1 MTATRTMVL
10 AAVIAVLIASAA
22 VRLLR
27 LDTPSGY
34 IFDEV
39 YYAKDAAFILDG
51 KIGPRPGASWMPGD
65 EVSWPHPYYGD
76 LAIAAGIALFGDNA
90 FGWRFMPALAGILL
104 LALVYPVA
112 RRLGLRRSWA
122 LLALVL
128 AAADI
133 LGIAQSRIATLDIFL
148 ALWTI
153 LTVYLALRYVQSGRR
168 VVWLLLA
175 GLSAG
180 LALGTKWSGALAALA
195 ALGLIAVLWRP
206 RHDADLSAADRPGY
220 DSTTAGEPTEPE
232 DGTVSPR
239 PAPRRRRSAVRS
251 RRRDA
256 GLTALLAIV
265 CLVLLPAGLY
275 VASYGVY
282 FAAGH
287 GLADWWHLQ
296 REMWTFNM
304 NLDATHTYASLAP
317 TWILDIRPVW
327 YSFDEMATLFY
338 GVVAMGHPL
347 LWWTATLALVALP
360 VVAIVDRCRS
370 LAVPALLVALLYFPW
385 FATTRTSFLYYMTP
399 VAPFLAILVT
409 VGLARLAGVR
419 TRLPDGHDDCVRP
432 RRRRGHAPAGPPGAD
447 LTDAALRGDK
457 PSADTRWVWTAADP
471 GISPID
477 PDNGLPSLPPVT
489 PSPRATPPGPVVAGL
504 ASFLLAAAV
513 TALFWWPIGRLVATV
528 FYEWPAD
535 VAPAVGIAVATVAGA
550 AAVVALGWAAG
561 RPALAG
567 AWRLFS
573 WVFGGVIV
581 GLAVAFAPIVL
592 NIGTDPERFYRLM
605 WLPTWI

>member
-1 MTATRTMVL
+1 MTPMRGVVL
-10 AAVIAVLIASAA
+10 AAVIVVLIASAA
-22 VRLLR
+22 VRLIR

-51 KIGPRPGASWMPGD
+51 KIGPRPGATWMPGD

-76 LAIAAGIALFGDNA
+76 LFIAAGISLFGDNA
-90 FGWRFMPALAGILL
+90 FGWRFMPALAGIFL

-112 RRLGLRRSWA
+112 RRLGLGRSWA

-148 ALWTI
+148 ALWTV
-153 LTVYLALRYVQSGRR
+153 LTIYLTLRYIQSGRR

-206 RHDADLSAADRPGY
+206 RTDARLSVADRPGHGP
-220 DSTTAGEPTEPE
+220 TTEGEGVEEGDAAGSSAPT
-232 DGTVSPR
+232 
-239 PAPRRRRSAVRS
+239 PRRARAAARS

-256 GLTALLAIV
+256 AVTALLAIL
-265 CLVLLPAGLY
+265 CLVLLPTALY

-327 YSFDEMATLFY
+327 YSFDEMATLYY
-338 GVVAMGHPL
+338 GVVAMGHPV
-347 LWWTATLALVALP
+347 LWWTATLTLVALP
-360 VVAIVDRCRS
+360 VVAIVDRCRA
-370 LAVPALLVALLYFPW
+370 LVVPALLVALLYFPW
-385 FATTRTSFLYYMTP
+385 FATTRTSFLYYMMP
-399 VAPFLAILVT
+399 VAPFLAIMVT

-419 TRLPDGHDDCVRP
+419 PRLPDGHEDDPPVGRRSSRTKRRP
-432 RRRRGHAPAGPPGAD
+432 PSSD
-447 LTDAALRGDK
+447 VTDAALRGDA
-457 PSADTRWVWTAADP
+457 PGAGARWVWTAAEP
-471 GISPID
+471 GISPIES
-477 PDNGLPSLPPVT
+477 DNGLPTLPPAA
-489 PSPRATPPGPVVAGL
+489 PHPDRAAPGGIVAGL
-504 ASFLLAAAV
+504 AAFLSAAAL

-528 FYEWPAD
+528 FYEWPAG
-535 VAPAVGIAVATVAGA
+535 VAPAVGVAVATVAGA
-550 AAVVALGWAAG
+550 AALVALGWAAS

-567 AWRLFS
+567 AWRLVA
-573 WVFGGVIV
+573 WAFGGVVV
-581 GLAVAFAPIVL
+581 GLAIAFAPIVL
-592 NIGTDPERFYRLM
+592 DIGTDPDRFYRLM